1 METIINLSIFT
12 ILLALTGFFVATEFA
27 IVKVRSSR
35 LDQLVAEGN
44 KKAIAA
50 KHVVNHLDE
59 YLSAC
64 QLGITVTAL
73 GIGMVGEKTFE
84 FMLHPLFDMVGISDK
99 YMTIFTIGSAFAIAT
114 FLHVVVGEL
123 APKTAAIQKAEKITL
138 LFAKPIMFFYK
149 IMYPFIWFLNGS
161 ARVLVGL
168 FGMKPA
174 SEHELSHTE
183 EELRLLL
190 SESFK
195 SGEINKSEL
204 KYVNN
209 VFEFDE
215 RIAREIMV
223 PRTEIVGI
231 ERNESFTNII
241 HYIAAEKYTRYPIY
255 DGDRDNI
262 LGFINAKELFTHGL
276 LEQLTDETL
285 VLEDYINPVIRV
297 IETIPIQELL
307 VRMQKERIHMAIL
320 MDEYGGTSGLVT
332 VEDILEE
339 IVGEIRDEFDDDEIA
354 DIRKITDNHYILN
367 AKMLVEDVEKLLNI
381 TLEAEEVETLGGWF
395 LTVNNGI
402 KASKNI
408 ELDSNIFSV
417 YEQQGHQI
425 HYIEV
430 RPLRKSAPVISEVQS

>member
-1 METIINLSIFT
+1 
-12 ILLALTGFFVATEFA
+12 
-27 IVKVRSSR
+27 
-35 LDQLVAEGN
+35 
-44 KKAIAA
+44 
-50 KHVVNHLDE
+50 
-59 YLSAC
+59 
-64 QLGITVTAL
+64 
-73 GIGMVGEKTFE
+73 
-84 FMLHPLFDMVGISDK
+84 
-99 YMTIFTIGSAFAIAT
+99 MTIFTIGTAFAIAT

-123 APKTAAIQKAEKITL
+123 APKTAAIQKAEAITL

-161 ARVLVGL
+161 ARVLIGL

-183 EELRLLL
+183 EELRLLM

-231 ERNESFTNII
+231 EQNESFTHII
-241 HYIAAEKYTRYPIY
+241 HTIAEEKYTRYPVY

-276 LEQLTDETL
+276 LEQLTDDTL
-285 VLEDYINPVIRV
+285 VLEDFINPVIRV

-307 VRMQKERIHMAIL
+307 VRMQKNESIWP
-320 MDEYGGTSGLVT
+320 
-332 VEDILEE
+332 
-339 IVGEIRDEFDDDEIA
+339 F
-354 DIRKITDNHYILN
+354 
-367 AKMLVEDVEKLLNI
+367 
-381 TLEAEEVETLGGWF
+381 
-395 LTVNNGI
+395 
-402 KASKNI
+402 
-408 ELDSNIFSV
+408 
-417 YEQQGHQI
+417 
-425 HYIEV
+425 
-430 RPLRKSAPVISEVQS
+430 